1 MSATTGQAARS
12 DLVRRTRV
20 GRQAIYDA
28 QRAVA
33 AYQLL
38 FRCGAGGDEA
48 AGDLATSQLIAGT
61 FGTFGLDQISNGRP
75 VFVNFTRAFVTGM
88 IPIPLEPDSVVV
100 EILDSM
106 ALDRELLLG
115 LRALKDNGFRIAIG
129 GYHGDVAHGAILEL
143 VDFVAIEVG
152 QLTDNALPEVVGRAR
167 SAGATLLAT
176 GIEDAATLQLC
187 LAQGFELFEGG
198 HLQRPSVIEGRTLS
212 PMQLVCVRL
221 LNVLSDPELPMN
233 QVEHMIGTDPGLVM
247 RLLRTANAASSGL
260 RSEVTSL
267 RQAIVLLGPRRL
279 RAWVVLTL
287 IEGGATRSKP
297 DELWAV
303 LARAFACQKL
313 ATRERDLA
321 YTIGLLSGC
330 ADLLGGDVAEV
341 ATTSGIG
348 SQARAAL
355 MFGVGEAGSALA
367 AVRAHERDEVDA
379 ITATGFAPFD
389 VSRAYLESLS
399 ESLSIVHSLTPN

>member
-1 MSATTGQAARS
+1 
-12 DLVRRTRV
+12 
-20 GRQAIYDA
+20 
-28 QRAVA
+28 
-33 AYQLL
+33 
-38 FRCGAGGDEA
+38 
-48 AGDLATSQLIAGT
+48 
-61 FGTFGLDQISNGRP
+61 
-75 VFVNFTRAFVTGM
+75 
-88 IPIPLEPDSVVV
+88 
-100 EILDSM
+100 
-106 ALDRELLLG
+106 
-115 LRALKDNGFRIAIG
+115 
-129 GYHGDVAHGAILEL
+129 
-143 VDFVAIEVG
+143 
-152 QLTDNALPEVVGRAR
+152 
-167 SAGATLLAT
+167 
-176 GIEDAATLQLC
+176 
-187 LAQGFELFEGG
+187 
-198 HLQRPSVIEGRTLS
+198 
-212 PMQLVCVRL
+212 
-221 LNVLSDPELPMN
+221 
-233 QVEHMIGTDPGLVM
+233 M

-260 RSEVTSL
+260 RNEVTSL